1 MIQSSLLG
9 PVPWDPHPP
18 SLSYQSEFVQPKE
31 GIAVI
36 ERSTGRVIAGVAAPS
51 QDELVYWLQDHP
63 TFEVLR
69 PSGLSCFNL
78 FLKDCEPAYSVLN
91 FCMVAKVDL

>member
-1 MIQSSLLG
+1 MIQSNLLG
-9 PVPWDPHPP
+9 PVPWN
-18 SLSYQSEFVQPKE
+18 SYPMPVSSQAESTLPKE

-51 QDELVYWLQDHP
+51 QEEIVYWLQDHP

-69 PSGLSCFNL
+69 PTGLFVSASKKLCHGILIRF
-78 FLKDCEPAYSVLN
+78 FLIS
-91 FCMVAKVDL
+91 